1 MTNSMSDFFFAGTV
15 LSAFHVLTGE
25 EVAIEREMPK
35 AGKPDEEVFLA
46 NGESV
51 HAKRKESK
59 REEICLL
66 PYEAQVYR
74 QLRGYQAIPSL
85 HRFEMYG
92 GGYFLILDKVGVTL
106 EHLRKACRG
115 TLSLRTVAIL
125 ALEMVNAFCALCF
138 LF

>member
-1 MTNSMSDFFFAGTV
+1 
-15 LSAFHVLTGE
+15 
-25 EVAIEREMPK
+25 MPK
-35 AGKPDEEVFLA
+35 TGQPDEEVFLL
-46 NGESV
+46 NGESKFI
-51 HAKRKESK
+51 KRKVSK
-59 REEICLL
+59 ADEICLL